1 VDDSGWIFD
10 RYAQDLDVCRYMT
23 WVPHREEASVRD
35 WLDVL
40 VGSLSSGHHAAWVIF
55 QGDQGIGM
63 IDARYPDHAC
73 ELGYVLARPAWGHGY
88 MTEVVCAIR
97 DVVMAVPEVHRL
109 WACADVENG
118 ASARVME
125 KAGMEREGRLR
136 RYIRHPNL
144 GDLPRDVFLH
154 SYIRPPKA

>member
-1 VDDSGWIFD
+1 MNAPFPENI
-10 RYAQDLDVCRYMT
+10 R
-23 WVPHREEASVRD
+23 
-35 WLDVL
+35 
-40 VGSLSSGHHAAWVIF
+40 
-55 QGDQGIGM
+55 
-63 IDARYPDHAC
+63 
-73 ELGYVLARPAWGHGY
+73 
-88 MTEVVCAIR
+88 TE
-97 DVVMAVPEVHRL
+97 RL
-109 WACADVENG
+109 TLRTPTVENG